1 MTNTDNDS
9 VRVEPPPVRPTLLP
23 DLPGVTE
30 GFGRGA
36 CSNGAGTSGQPLSA
50 DDWRWK
56 NSRLR
61 DRIHEILEAH
71 PELRNAADKLTLH
84 RGLYIEIGAPFLR
97 ASFLER
103 IHGQLRERARAIIE
117 RRPDLEHFFDV

>member
-1 MTNTDNDS
+1 MVLT
-9 VRVEPPPVRPTLLP
+9 P
-23 DLPGVTE
+23 DT
-30 GFGRGA
+30 
-36 CSNGAGTSGQPLSA
+36 GTSGQPLSA

-71 PELRNAADKLTLH
+71 PELRNAADKLTLN

-97 ASFLER
+97 ASVLER